1 MALLHFKYGEQ
12 STLGQQSFA
21 AGTVYITKDTKK
33 LFVDNPSITGSGNI
47 NTDRICLG
55 DFQLINWTQA
65 QHTNAESALNS
76 YPLKDTNILYI
87 TVGEDNA
94 TAMWRYTG
102 TTFAQISNSKEIN
115 DIIDRITSLET
126 AVNALNTF
134 KDQTAP
140 ATYMPKTGGT
150 FTGDVS
156 FNRGEYLTVNA
167 PRTGDAGKKDATTR
181 EYVDTVKSDL
191 LGSSTGTTTASA
203 TIYDVKRAAAAAQD
217 TADGA
222 ASAASQANNNANTR
236 VSRNG
241 DTMTGRLI
249 LSDHPTTDSDER
261 QAATKKYV
269 DDARDGALS
278 DAEDYTDQR
287 EAAIMGTTESSA
299 DSTTVHG
306 VKKKADA
313 NETAISD
320 INEKLEEVNTTLDGK
335 APTNHASDKTTYGIA
350 TYSLYGHVKL
360 SDAVDFSDPQPAGT
374 AASPVAVKTAYYK
387 AVSAQTAAENAAK
400 AANIAQSAADTA
412 NTNADT
418 RVSRSGDTMTGALTL
433 FGDPV
438 NDLEAA
444 TKQYVDTAEADAIST
459 AANDATTKANAVL
472 GTSEDGS
479 TANTVYGA
487 KAAAAAAQTAADNA
501 RSIADAALP
510 KSGGT
515 MSGQI
520 NMGKK
525 RIVNLATPVQD
536 ADAATKG
543 YVDNAKTNAVN
554 AVVGTSEDSS
564 SANTVYGAKKYTDEE
579 IAGVNSTID
588 TLKKN
593 IGNLSNIMNFL
604 GTTTTKL
611 ENGSTTTSISIGE
624 TTTIAVKGDVVIYGN
639 KEFVFDGSK
648 WAEIGDVSAQS
659 TAIDGLL
666 GRMDTAEGEID
677 ALEGRMGT
685 AEGKIEALEK
695 WKDTHTTEY
704 NDLEGRMN
712 AAEDNIEALQNTVGT
727 KPNSPAMETT
737 LWGEVADLREDLGES
752 TAEAGTTTA
761 FARIKAAEGAIG
773 AAGNQANADGSLY
786 ARSNYANNSITA
798 INSTIGTSNDATTA
812 GTLYGRI
819 NANDASIE
827 QLITV
832 LTWGTF

>member
-65 QHTNAESALNS
+65 QNTNAESALNS

-126 AVNALNTF
+126 AVNALNT
-134 KDQTAP
+134 TVP
-140 ATYMPKTGGT
+140 ATYMPKTGGI

-156 FNRGEYLTVNA
+156 FKSGEYLIVNA

-181 EYVDTVKSDL
+181 EYVDTAKSDL
-191 LGSSTGTTTASA
+191 LGSSTATSTSNA
-203 TIYDVKRAAAAAQD
+203 TIYDVKRAAAAAQS
-217 TADGA
+217 TADDA
-222 ASAASQANNNANTR
+222 ATAADAANDNAETR
-236 VSRNG
+236 VSRGG
-241 DTMTGRLI
+241 DTMTGVLI
-249 LSDHPTTDSDER
+249 LSDHPATDSNQR

-278 DAEDYTDQR
+278 DAEAYTDQR

-299 DSTTVHG
+299 DSATVHG
-306 VKKKADA
+306 VKKKVDA
-313 NETAISD
+313 NETAISN
-320 INEKLEEVNTTLDGK
+320 INEKLEDVNTALDGK
-335 APTNHASDKTTYGIA
+335 APTNHASKNTTYGIA
-350 TYSLYGHVKL
+350 TSSLYGHVKL
-360 SDAVDFSDPQPAGT
+360 SDVVDFSGPQPTGT
-374 AASPVAVKTAYYK
+374 AASPVAARTAYYK
-387 AVSAQTAAENAAK
+387 AVSAQTVADNAQK
-400 AANIAQSAADTA
+400 AAHTAQSAADNA

-418 RVSRSGDTMTGALTL
+418 RVSRNGDTMTGVLTL

-438 NDLEAA
+438 NNLEAA

-501 RSIADAALP
+501 RSIADAAMP
-510 KSGGT
+510 KAGGT
-515 MSGQI
+515 FTGNVTMGSG
-520 NMGKK
+520 KTL
-525 RIVNLATPVQD
+525 IVNAPTAGNQ
-536 ADAATKG
+536 AATAK
-543 YVDNAKTNAVN
+543 YVDDAKAAAISAVQG
-554 AVVGTSEDSS
+554 GTSDTKDST
-564 SANTVYGAKKYTDEE
+564 TVAGAKKYTDDK
-579 IAGVNSTID
+579 ISGVNSKIKSLEESID
-588 TLKKN
+588 N
-593 IGNLSNIMNFL
+593 VSNIMNFL
-604 GTTTTKL
+604 GTTTSDIKQDSEFKTI
-611 ENGSTTTSISIGE
+611 EINGQSVTVV
-624 TTTIAVKGDVVIYGN
+624 AGDVVVKDA
-639 KEFVFDGSK
+639 KEFVFDGTK
-648 WAEIGDVSAQS
+648 WQEIGDVSAQS

-666 GRMDTAEGEID
+666 SRMDTAEGDID

-695 WKDTHTTEY
+695 WKGTHATEY
-704 NDLEGRMN
+704 NNLEGRMD
-712 AAEDNIEALQNTVGT
+712 AAEGNIEALQNTVGT

-773 AAGNQANADGSLY
+773 AAGNEANAAGSLY

-798 INSTIGTSNDATTA
+798 INSTIGTSHDATTA